1 MSSFSTRTGVHGPA
15 DPSRRYLWT
24 DAYAVLAL
32 LGLYRATKR
41 QQYLDDAIK
50 LADLVHDNLGRHRPS
65 DARAGWISGLSDADG
80 ERNPVAG
87 GLRIGKSLP
96 ERAVG
101 EPLNERLEWDRDGQ
115 YFHYLT
121 RWMRALSQLSLATSD
136 AVWNGYAIELA
147 RVATAAFVYEPRP
160 GAPMRL
166 YWKMSID
173 LTRPL
178 VASMGQH
185 DPLDGFATLSRIRA
199 TEHRLNPMSPHIGG
213 EIRAMRSMC
222 SGPEATWAT
231 TDPLGMG
238 GLLIATAELFDL
250 TANGDIAY
258 DAILHTLLADAN
270 RSLDFFIA
278 SNELM
283 RPLESR
289 LPFRELGL
297 AIGLRAIKPMLACVK
312 REPSAFGG
320 AASANAL
327 GSRLDSCLRCAPLAY
342 HLEQTWL
349 QPEAQ
354 RVASWIDHRDINTT
368 MLASCLARAEAPI
381 RLPRVEFAH
390 EASS

>member
-121 RWMRALSQLSLATSD
+121 RWMRALSQLSLATGD

-147 RVATAAFVYEPRP
+147 RVATAAFVYEPRD
-160 GAPMRL
+160 R
-166 YWKMSID
+166 
-173 LTRPL
+173 
-178 VASMGQH
+178 
-185 DPLDGFATLSRIRA
+185 RA
-199 TEHRLNPMSPHIGG
+199 H
-213 EIRAMRSMC
+213 
-222 SGPEATWAT
+222 
-231 TDPLGMG
+231 
-238 GLLIATAELFDL
+238 
-250 TANGDIAY
+250 
-258 DAILHTLLADAN
+258 
-270 RSLDFFIA
+270 
-278 SNELM
+278 
-283 RPLESR
+283 
-289 LPFRELGL
+289 
-297 AIGLRAIKPMLACVK
+297 V
-312 REPSAFGG
+312 
-320 AASANAL
+320 
-327 GSRLDSCLRCAPLAY
+327 
-342 HLEQTWL
+342 
-349 QPEAQ
+349 
-354 RVASWIDHRDINTT
+354 
-368 MLASCLARAEAPI
+368 
-381 RLPRVEFAH
+381 
-390 EASS
+390 